1 MHKQKAE
8 RMARQRR
15 KRDEHHVAETTASH
29 ADAKFSLAQHYP
41 LPKASVLTQDTWEH
55 RFVQGR

>member
-1 MHKQKAE
+1 
-8 RMARQRR
+8 MARQRR
-15 KRDEHHVAETTASH
+15 KRDEHHVARITASH

-55 RFVQGR
+55 GFVQGR

>member
-15 KRDEHHVAETTASH
+15 KGDEHHVAETTASH
-29 ADAKFSLAQHYP
+29 ADVEFSLAQHYP

-55 RFVQGR
+55 RFVQGH